1 MPKPAGTAPF
11 KPGRE
16 IRQGQKAFQ
25 GAMLT
30 NALVWHGTSMMYA
43 VKYKRIISL
52 VFSGVLLP
60 VTLI

>member
-1 MPKPAGTAPF
+1 MLLALS
-11 KPGRE
+11 
-16 IRQGQKAFQ
+16 GQKKAPHG
-25 GAMLT
+25 GAART

-43 VKYKRIISL
+43 VKYNRIISL